1 MGYPYNTPSQNYA
14 TTIFLLLTIR
24 KNKKHIIL

>member
-1 MGYPYNTPSQNYA
+1 MGYPYNTSSKNYA
-14 TTIFLLLTIR
+14 TTIFLLTIR